1 MWSFRRQLT
10 PPLKSLFWGVIRP
23 QVYITLFL
31 VTTATLLF
39 ELSLTRLFSV
49 VMYYHF
55 AFLAISLAMF
65 GLGAS
70 GLWLYFRRRRHSLE
84 NLSRDLTLLTA
95 GFAFT
100 AVIAIVTALSLPI
113 TINYSSGNVIRLVVV
128 YLACVLP
135 FFFSGLTV
143 SLILFLGAKAISRLY
158 FMDLIGAATGAL
170 LTVPVL
176 NWVGAI
182 NGLLIAAALAALAA
196 FLGGEQTRGQ
206 LRWLGRA
213 IAAAAIGLVI
223 INSTS
228 PVLKVRYF
236 KGQEKQLVEFQKWN
250 ALSCITVQGVEGEQT
265 AKAMDIDADART
277 YILRDPF
284 RLFGLELIKTE
295 IARRW
300 ISHLPNVLRP
310 DGDVLIIGPGGGI
323 DVIFSLAWGARSID
337 AVEINPIITDDV
349 MRGEY
354 AEFSGRL
361 YSHPAVR
368 VHTAEGRA
376 FIARSNR
383 QYDLIQLT
391 LVDTWAATSAGAF
404 SLSESYL
411 YTVEAFREYLRHLN
425 RDGIVAITRWLSV
438 KPKEGLRLMAVAL
451 EAAGTPAL
459 QRGENIVIIG
469 SNSRA
474 GGESE
479 MMTMLLKR
487 EAFTAAEIAAIEN
500 RLNEVGGRFVFRPD
514 GAGDPAFVQ
523 LASAADRERFYEGYD
538 FNIRPTTDNQPF
550 FFATAKGT
558 ELAQIMA
565 FEYESRKNNLG
576 LFNLYLAGVLS
587 VVLVLTFLVAPI
599 IFSVDGRSA
608 LKEPGSLRALGY
620 FIAIGLG
627 FILTEIAVMQK
638 LILYLGHPI
647 YSLTVVLSTIL
658 ICAGLGSMATT
669 NYVPETG
676 SKRRR
681 VIFSGILAY
690 TLALLVGLG
699 PVTQATFGWPDA
711 ARMTLTVLLLAPL
724 GFLMGQPFP
733 LQLKWV
739 EKNHSSFIPWV
750 WSLNGAASVL
760 GSVAAVVLAMT
771 YGFNTVIV
779 IGAVC
784 YLAAFGLG
792 ATAAIKRG

>member
-1 MWSFRRQLT
+1 MRQLT
-10 PPLKSLFWGVIRP
+10 PPWNILFWGVIRP

-31 VTTATLLF
+31 VTAATLLF

-70 GLWLYFRRRRHSLE
+70 GLWLYFRRGRHVMA
-84 NLSRDLTLLTA
+84 NLSRDLTLLTS
-95 GFAFT
+95 GFAVA

-113 TINYSSGNVIRLVVV
+113 AINYSSGNVIRLVVV
-128 YLACVLP
+128 YLACLLP

-143 SLILFLGAKAISRLY
+143 SLILYLGARSISRLY
-158 FMDLIGAATGAL
+158 FIDLIGAAAGAL

-182 NGLLIAAALAALAA
+182 NGLLMAAALAAVAA
-196 FLGGEQTRGQ
+196 CVSGEQTRGK
-206 LRWLGRA
+206 LRWIGRA
-213 IAAAAIGLVI
+213 VAAAAISLVL
-223 INSTS
+223 INLAS
-228 PVLKVRYF
+228 PLLMVRYF

-310 DGDVLIIGPGGGI
+310 NGDVLIIGPGGGI

-349 MRGEY
+349 MRGLY
-354 AEFSGRL
+354 ADFSGRL

-425 RDGIVAITRWLSV
+425 QDGIVAITRWLSA

-451 EAAGTPAL
+451 EAVETTEVE
-459 QRGENIVIIG
+459 RGGNIVIVG

-487 EAFTAAEIAAIEN
+487 EAFSATEIAVIES
-500 RLNEVGGRFVFRPD
+500 RLNAVSGRFVFQPD
-514 GAGDPAFVQ
+514 GVGDPAFVR
-523 LASAADRERFYEGYD
+523 LANAGDRERFYDAYE

-576 LFNLYLAGVLS
+576 LFNLFLAAVLS
-587 VVLVLTFLVAPI
+587 AAVVLAFLVAPI
-599 IFSVDGRSA
+599 IFSVDGRSVI
-608 LKEPGSLRALGY
+608 KEPGSLRALGY

-627 FILTEIAVMQK
+627 FILIEIAVMQK

-658 ICAGLGSMATT
+658 VCAGLGSMATSRYT
-669 NYVPETG
+669 PESG
-676 SKRRR
+676 GKRLR
-681 VIFSGILAY
+681 VTFGGIIAY
-690 TLALLVGLG
+690 TLALLIGLA
-699 PVTQATFGWPDA
+699 PLTQATFGWSEA
-711 ARMTLTVLLLAPL
+711 ARIALTVLVLAPL

-733 LQLKWV
+733 LQLKRV
-739 EKNHSSFIPWV
+739 EKNHNSLIPWV

-760 GSVAAVVLAMT
+760 GSVAAVALAMA
-771 YGFNTVIV
+771 YGFSAVILL
-779 IGAVC
+779 GAVC
-784 YLAAFGLG
+784 YLAAIGLG
-792 ATAAIKRG
+792 VTTEIKRG

>member
-1 MWSFRRQLT
+1 M
-10 PPLKSLFWGVIRP
+10 
-23 QVYITLFL
+23 
-31 VTTATLLF
+31 LF

-70 GLWLYFRRRRHSLE
+70 GLWLYFRRRRHLMD
-84 NLSRDLTLLTA
+84 NLSRDLTLLTTGLA
-95 GFAFT
+95 VT

-113 TINYSSGNVIRLVVV
+113 AINYSSGNVIRLVVV

-143 SLILFLGAKAISRLY
+143 SLILYLGAKSISRLY
-158 FMDLIGAATGAL
+158 FVDLIGAAAGAL

-182 NGLLIAAALAALAA
+182 NGLLIATALAAVAA
-196 FLGGEQTRGQ
+196 CVSGERTRGHW
-206 LRWLGRA
+206 RWIGRA
-213 IAAAAIGLVI
+213 IAMAAVGLVI

-228 PVLKVRYF
+228 PLLKVRYF

-323 DVIFSLAWGARSID
+323 DVVFSLAWGARSID

-349 MRGEY
+349 MRDQY

-361 YSHPAVR
+361 FSHPAVR

-376 FIARSNR
+376 FIARNNR
-383 QYDLIQLT
+383 HYDLIQLT

-411 YTVEAFREYLRHLN
+411 YTVEAFREYLQHLN
-425 RDGIVAITRWLSV
+425 RAGIVAITRWLSV

-451 EAAGTPAL
+451 EAAGTTATQHGGNL
-459 QRGENIVIIG
+459 VIVG

-479 MMTMLLKR
+479 MITMLLKR
-487 EAFTAAEIAAIEN
+487 EAFTATEIALIEN

-523 LASAADRERFYEGYD
+523 LANAGDRERFYDTYE

-550 FFATAKGT
+550 FFSTAKSA
-558 ELAQIMA
+558 ELTQIMA

-576 LFNLYLAGVLS
+576 LFNLYLAAVLS
-587 VVLVLTFLVAPI
+587 ATLVLIFLVAPI
-599 IFSVDGRSA
+599 VFSVDGRSA
-608 LKEPGSLRALGY
+608 LREPGSLRALGY

-627 FILTEIAVMQK
+627 FILVEIAVMQK

-658 ICAGLGSMATT
+658 VCAGVGSMATARYT
-669 NYVPETG
+669 PETG
-676 SKRRR
+676 AKWRRI
-681 VIFSGILAY
+681 IFGGIIAY
-690 TLALLVGLG
+690 TLALLIGLA
-699 PVTQATFGWPDA
+699 PVTRATFGWPEG
-711 ARMTLTVLLLAPL
+711 ARIALTVLLLAPM

-771 YGFNTVIV
+771 YGFNTVILL
-779 IGAVC
+779 GTVC

-792 ATAAIKRG
+792 ATVEIKRG

>member
-1 MWSFRRQLT
+1 M
-10 PPLKSLFWGVIRP
+10 
-23 QVYITLFL
+23 
-31 VTTATLLF
+31 LF

-70 GLWLYFRRRRHSLE
+70 GLWPYFRRRRHLMD
-84 NLSRDLTLLTA
+84 NLSRDLTLLTTGLA
-95 GFAFT
+95 VT

-113 TINYSSGNVIRLVVV
+113 AINYSSGNVIRLVVV

-143 SLILFLGAKAISRLY
+143 SLILYLGAKSISRLY
-158 FMDLIGAATGAL
+158 FVDLIGAAAGAL

-182 NGLLIAAALAALAA
+182 NGLLIATALAAVAA
-196 FLGGEQTRGQ
+196 CVSGERTRGHW
-206 LRWLGRA
+206 RWIGRA
-213 IAAAAIGLVI
+213 IAMAAVGLVI

-228 PVLKVRYF
+228 PLLKVRYF

-323 DVIFSLAWGARSID
+323 DVVFSLAWGARSID

-349 MRGEY
+349 MRDQY

-361 YSHPAVR
+361 FSHPAVR

-376 FIARSNR
+376 FIARNNR
-383 QYDLIQLT
+383 HYDLIQLT

-411 YTVEAFREYLRHLN
+411 YTVEAFREYLQHLN
-425 RDGIVAITRWLSV
+425 RAGIVAITRWLSV

-451 EAAGTPAL
+451 EAAGTTATQHGGNL
-459 QRGENIVIIG
+459 VIVG

-479 MMTMLLKR
+479 MITMLLKR
-487 EAFTAAEIAAIEN
+487 EAFTATEIALIEN

-523 LASAADRERFYEGYD
+523 LANAGDRERFYDTYE
-538 FNIRPTTDNQPF
+538 FNFRPTTDNQPF
-550 FFATAKGT
+550 FFSTAKSA
-558 ELAQIMA
+558 ELTQIMA

-576 LFNLYLAGVLS
+576 LFNLYLAAVLS
-587 VVLVLTFLVAPI
+587 ATLVLIFLVAPI
-599 IFSVDGRSA
+599 VFSVDGRSA
-608 LKEPGSLRALGY
+608 LREPGSLRALGY

-627 FILTEIAVMQK
+627 FILVEIAVMQK

-658 ICAGLGSMATT
+658 VCAGVGSMATARYT
-669 NYVPETG
+669 PETG
-676 SKRRR
+676 AKWRRI
-681 VIFSGILAY
+681 IFGGIIAY
-690 TLALLVGLG
+690 TLALLIGLA
-699 PVTQATFGWPDA
+699 PVTRATFGWPEG
-711 ARMTLTVLLLAPL
+711 ARIALTVLLLAPM

-771 YGFNTVIV
+771 YGFNTVILL
-779 IGAVC
+779 GTVC

-792 ATAAIKRG
+792 ATVEIKRG